1 MKLTL
6 QKLWHKT
13 TKKDLIY
20 LFLHGEEESTRKTAL
35 AFLRKRDDFTLDDI
49 YELMISSEF
58 PEDLWKMFLG
68 LGATPEDCV
77 EVIKDYSHFDGFA
90 EKRIEVIMK
99 NGEIKKGRSKRLL
112 KRVFE
117 DIPRKR
123 VWAWKLLKPL
133 ALSNDELRKLLGL
146 SFMNLPSD
154 VQLLDIKIEI
164 EKIIRKQSKKVNH
177 GDRLTKRIENIVRKL
192 KKQKNKEQ

>member
-35 AFLRKRDDFTLDDI
+35 AFLRKRDDLTLDDI

-58 PEDLWKMFLG
+58 SEDLWEMFLG

-90 EKRIEVIMK
+90 EKRIEAIMK

-164 EKIIRKQSKKVNH
+164 EKIIRKQSKRVDR
-177 GDRLTKRIENIVRKL
+177 GDRLTKKIEDVTRRL
-192 KKQKNKEQ
+192 KKQRNKEQ